1 MILTDEE
8 LIQAC
13 QYYSAI
19 LRIQDWNIKIKLV
32 DRETIEDNDGRV
44 KINAYYKRA
53 TIMLPTSESMP
64 VCDHHPYNMLE
75 SLLHEMVHVVFFMA
89 NPKMEKNTLDYCLWE
104 SSVDRMAGL
113 IMEGFP
119 NWKQEESDAEVPFKK
134 SYADSVQ
141 TVIEMTHVRFTAMT
155 GLQSS
160 NDDIGKIKMVNWD
173 LIKNTSLESNI
184 IRIVRKDEDAELDA
198 EVRQS

>member
-1 MILTDEE
+1 MILTDDE

-32 DRETIEDNDGRV
+32 DREIIEDNDGSV
-44 KINAYYKRA
+44 KIDAYYKRA

-89 NPKMEKNTLDYCLWE
+89 NLKIPKDTLDYCLWE
-104 SSVDRMAGL
+104 SSIDRMAGL

-119 NWKQEESDAEVPFKK
+119 NWRGDDCNKD
-134 SYADSVQ
+134 
-141 TVIEMTHVRFTAMT
+141 TA
-155 GLQSS
+155 
-160 NDDIGKIKMVNWD
+160 
-173 LIKNTSLESNI
+173 
-184 IRIVRKDEDAELDA
+184 
-198 EVRQS
+198 

>member
-1 MILTDEE
+1 MILTDDE

-32 DRETIEDNDGRV
+32 DRETIDDSDGSV

-53 TIMLPTSESMP
+53 TIMLPTVESMP
-64 VCDHHPYNMLE
+64 ACDHHPYSMIE

-89 NPKMEKNTLDYCLWE
+89 NQKIPKDTLDYYLYE
-104 SSVDRMAGL
+104 SSIDRMAGL

-119 NWKQEESDAEVPFKK
+119 NWKQEESDAEV
-134 SYADSVQ
+134 Q
-141 TVIEMTHVRFTAMT
+141 EET
-155 GLQSS
+155 GS
-160 NDDIGKIKMVNWD
+160 N
-173 LIKNTSLESNI
+173 
-184 IRIVRKDEDAELDA
+184 
-198 EVRQS
+198 

>member
-44 KINAYYKRA
+44 KINAYYKQA
-53 TIMLPTSESMP
+53 TIMLPTLESMP

-75 SLLHEMVHVVFFMA
+75 SLLHEMVHVVFFMV
-89 NPKMEKNTLDYCLWE
+89 NPKMDKETLDYCLWE
-104 SSVDRMAGL
+104 SSIDRMAGL

-119 NWKQEESDAEVPFKK
+119 NWRGDEKDSDTE
-134 SYADSVQ
+134 DVQ
-141 TVIEMTHVRFTAMT
+141 TVIEMTPVEFTSMT
-155 GLQSS
+155 GFQSS
-160 NDDIGKIKMVNWD
+160 NDDIGKIKMVSWNAM
-173 LIKNTSLESNI
+173 KNTRLESNI
-184 IRIVRKDEDAELDA
+184 IRIVKADNDCNKDTA
-198 EVRQS
+198 